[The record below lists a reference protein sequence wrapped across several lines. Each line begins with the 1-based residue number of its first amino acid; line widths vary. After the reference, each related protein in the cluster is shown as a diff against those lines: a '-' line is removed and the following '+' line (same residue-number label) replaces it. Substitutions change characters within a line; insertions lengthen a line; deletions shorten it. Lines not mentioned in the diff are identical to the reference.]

1 MQYKCIFLSQNFS
14 SKSCQ
19 RIKNNYFKDKR
30 KNIEGNKYE
39 QKTHTTKSLA
49 NDNKK
54 RLEKL

>member
-1 MQYKCIFLSQNFS
+1 MKVNDAIEMYL
-14 SKSCQ
+14 
-19 RIKNNYFKDKR
+19 KDKR